1 MIVFG
6 APSAASAGGSW
17 KADAPPARSGSMLAQ
32 APADPNATQGEGEE
46 EDEEDKNQVPIP
58 PNILEETPKAAPADT
73 SGAAAPGDSAAISIP
88 VQPALPE
95 TLRYAPPVDRS
106 VAAGVVGAPK
116 VTKRRGG
123 LFGLGP
129 VIIILGLAVVHFMVL
144 KAVAD

>member
-1 MIVFG
+1 
-6 APSAASAGGSW
+6 
-17 KADAPPARSGSMLAQ
+17 MLAQ

-46 EDEEDKNQVPIP
+46 EDDEDKNQVPIP
-58 PNILEETPKAAPADT
+58 PNILEDTPKAAPADT
-73 SGAAAPGDSAAISIP
+73 SGAGAPGDSAAISIP

-106 VAAGVVGAPK
+106 VGKAAGVVGAPK
-116 VTKRRGG
+116 VAKRRGG

-129 VIIILGLAVVHFMVL
+129 VIIILGLAVIHFMVL